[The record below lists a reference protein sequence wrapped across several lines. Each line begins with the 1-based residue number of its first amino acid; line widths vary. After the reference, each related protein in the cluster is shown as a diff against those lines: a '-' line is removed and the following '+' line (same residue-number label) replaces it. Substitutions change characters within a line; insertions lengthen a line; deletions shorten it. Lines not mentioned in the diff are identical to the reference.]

1 MDLLKYIPH
10 SRNQAVSRFKLA
22 DIYGVPERAIRL
34 EIERLRREGYNII
47 PSPKGGYYIADD
59 INEIEAFLKTI
70 DSRMK
75 SEYLTYLPMRK
86 KVAAAKGKRI
96 TKVREHFRRLGMG
109 DLEGQQRI
117 EGVM

>member
-1 MDLLKYIPH
+1 MNLLEHIP
-10 SRNQAVSRFKLA
+10 RTEKQAVSRFKLA
-22 DIYGVPERAIRL
+22 SIYGVGERVIRH
-34 EIERLRREGYNII
+34 EIERLRREGVNII

-59 INEIEAFLKTI
+59 IEEIELFLKTI

-75 SEYLTYLPMRK
+75 SEYLTYLPMRQ
-86 KVAAAKGKRI
+86 KVANAKGKRI

-117 EGVM
+117 EVG

>member
-1 MDLLKYIPH
+1 MNLLKHIPH
-10 SRNQAVSRFKLA
+10 SREHAVSRFKLA
-22 DIYGVPERAIRL
+22 DMYGVGERFIRL

-47 PSPKGGYYIADD
+47 PSPKGGYYVADD
-59 INEIEAFLKTI
+59 IDEIELFLKSI

-86 KVAAAKGKRI
+86 KVAEAKGKRI

-117 EGVM
+117 EVS

>member
-34 EIERLRREGYNII
+34 
-47 PSPKGGYYIADD
+47 
-59 INEIEAFLKTI
+59 EIEAFLKTI

-109 DLEGQQRI
+109 DLEGQQKI

>member
-1 MDLLKYIPH
+1 MDLLKHIPH
-10 SRNQAVSRFKLA
+10 SREHAISRFKLA
-22 DIYGVPERAIRL
+22 DMYGVGERFIRL
-34 EIERLRREGYNII
+34 EIERLRREGHNII

-59 INEIEAFLKTI
+59 IDEIEAFLKTI

-117 EGVM
+117 EVS

>member
-1 MDLLKYIPH
+1 VDLLKYIPH

-34 EIERLRREGYNII
+34 EIEKLRREGHNII
-47 PSPKGGYYIADD
+47 PSPHGGYYITDD
-59 INEIEAFLKTI
+59 ISEIDAFLKTI

-86 KVAAAKGKRI
+86 KVAAAKGIRI

-109 DLEGQQRI
+109 DLDGQQRI
-117 EGVM
+117 EVS